1 MRPARRRTTPY
12 GRGVILVLNSGSSS
26 LKYRLIAMA
35 GSAASDAAPRPSHGV
50 GPDQGRGGIVERIGE
65 PDGVADHR
73 AALELAARDI
83 GLTSAP
89 LRAVGHRVV
98 HGGPRFR
105 APTVI
110 DDEVQAAIGALA
122 ELAPL
127 HNPGN
132 LAGIE
137 VARRLRPDVP
147 HVAVFDT
154 AFHADLP
161 EAAAT
166 YPIDADVARRHGIRR
181 YGFHGTS
188 HRYAA
193 LRVARLLGRDA
204 GEVNTI
210 VLHLGNGASAA
221 AVRGGRSVDTS
232 MGFTPL
238 EGLVM
243 GTRPGDLDPGVL
255 IHLLR
260 QPGIDTEALDR
271 LLHHES
277 GLRGLCGDGDMR
289 AVLALRAKGDDRAAL
304 AFDVYCYRI
313 RKYVGAYHAVLG
325 RLDALVF
332 TGGVGEHAPAVRA
345 ACLDGLGPW
354 GIEVDPR
361 RNEPPDT
368 GPRVV
373 SPEGAP
379 VAVCVIPADEELA
392 IAEETAQLLDKS

>member
-1 MRPARRRTTPY
+1 
-12 GRGVILVLNSGSSS
+12 VLNSGSSS
-26 LKYRLIAMA
+26 VKYRLVAQPGA
-35 GSAASDAAPRPSHGV
+35 GRV
-50 GPDQGRGGIVERIGE
+50 GIVERIGE
-65 PDGVADHR
+65 SGGVADHR
-73 AALELAARDI
+73 AALAVVASDIDLASVPI
-83 GLTSAP
+83 
-89 LRAVGHRVV
+89 RAVGHRVV
-98 HGGPRFR
+98 HGGVRFR

-110 DDEVQAAIGALA
+110 DDEVVATIRELA
-122 ELAPL
+122 SLAPL

-147 HVAVFDT
+147 HVGVFDT

-161 EAAAT
+161 AAAAA
-166 YPIDADVARRHGIRR
+166 YPIDAEVARRHGIRR
-181 YGFHGTS
+181 FGFHGTS

-193 LRVARLLGRDA
+193 HRVARLLGRA
-204 GEVNTI
+204 VAEVNTI

-260 QPGIDTEALDR
+260 QPGVDIEAVDR
-271 LLHHES
+271 LLQHGS

-289 AVLALRAKGDDRAAL
+289 GVLERRAAGDDRAAL
-304 AFDVYCYRI
+304 AFDVYCHRI

-325 RLDALVF
+325 RLDAVAF

-345 ACLDGLGPW
+345 ECLDGLRSW
-354 GIEVDPR
+354 GIEVDAR
-361 RNEPPDT
+361 RNESPDD
-368 GPRVV
+368 GPREIS
-373 SPEGAP
+373 SPGAP
-379 VAVCVIPADEELA
+379 VMVCVIPADEELA
-392 IAEETAQLLDKS
+392 IAEETTQLLDELARR

>member
-1 MRPARRRTTPY
+1 
-12 GRGVILVLNSGSSS
+12 VILVLNSGSSS
-26 LKYRLIAMA
+26 LKYRLVDPA
-35 GSAASDAAPRPSHGV
+35 RPGR
-50 GPDQGRGGIVERIGE
+50 GRGGIVERIGE
-65 PDGVADHR
+65 PDGVADHH
-73 AALELAARDI
+73 AALEVAARDI
-83 GLTSAP
+83 DLASVP

-98 HGGPRFR
+98 HGGARFR
-105 APTVI
+105 APVVV
-110 DDEVQAAIGALA
+110 DDDVVTAIGDLA
-122 ELAPL
+122 SLAPL

-166 YPIDADVARRHGIRR
+166 YPIDAEVARRHGIRR

-193 LRVARLLGRDA
+193 YQVARLLDRGA
-204 GEVNTI
+204 GGVNTI

-243 GTRPGDLDPGVL
+243 GTRPGDLDAGVL

-260 QPGIDTEALDR
+260 QPGFDLEAVDR
-271 LLHHES
+271 LLQHES

-289 AVLALRAKGDDRAAL
+289 GVLARRAAGDDRAAL
-304 AFDVYCYRI
+304 AFDVYCQRI

-325 RLDALVF
+325 RLDAIAF

-345 ACLDGLGPW
+345 ACLDGLQPW

-361 RNEPPDT
+361 RNESPADR
-368 GPRVV
+368 PRVISHSV
-373 SPEGAP
+373 AP

-392 IAEETAQLLDKS
+392 IAEETAQLLDELARR

>member
-1 MRPARRRTTPY
+1 
-12 GRGVILVLNSGSSS
+12 VILVLNSGSSS
-26 LKYRLIAMA
+26 LKYRLVAVA
-35 GSAASDAAPRPSHGV
+35 
-50 GPDQGRGGIVERIGE
+50 GPDRGRAGIVERIGE
-65 PDGVADHR
+65 PGGVADHH
-73 AALELAARDI
+73 AALERAASDI
-83 GLTSAP
+83 GLASVP

-98 HGGPRFR
+98 HGGARFR
-105 APTVI
+105 APTII
-110 DDEVQAAIGALA
+110 DDEVEAAIRELV

-161 EAAAT
+161 AVAAT
-166 YPIDADVARRHGIRR
+166 YPIDAEAARRHGIRR

-193 LRVARLLGRDA
+193 LQVARLLGRDA

-260 QPGIDTEALDR
+260 QPGIDTEAVDR
-271 LLHHES
+271 LLQHES

-289 AVLALRAKGDDRAAL
+289 GVLARRAEGDDRAAL
-304 AFDVYCYRI
+304 ALDVYCYRV

-325 RLDALVF
+325 RLDAVAF

-345 ACLDGLGPW
+345 ACLDGLDLW
-354 GIEVDPR
+354 GVEVDRR
-361 RNEPPDT
+361 RNEAPDQ
-368 GPRVV
+368 GPRVI

-392 IAEETAQLLDKS
+392 IAEETAQLLDAP